1 MASSGSFNTNG
12 YEGRYLKFSWNI
24 KSQDIAN
31 NKTTISWSLKGAGK
45 ASVSWYMAGNFKVVI
60 NGSTVFSQSKRIE
73 LHDGTTVAS
82 GELDIA
88 HNNDGTKTFSAS
100 AEAGIY
106 SVAVNCRGSGS
117 WSLTAIPRQA
127 TITSATNFNDTQNPT
142 ITYSNPAGNNV
153 SSLKACISLTGN
165 TDDISYRDIP
175 KTGTS
180 YTFNLTEAERN
191 ILRQA
196 SANSKN
202 LSVRFYVQTVI
213 NGATYRNYVS
223 ATMTVVNA
231 NPSIGTIAYKDNNS
245 STVNITDNNQQIIR
259 NKSDL
264 YFTFSNLQSLKYATL
279 SSVKVTINGVTITSS
294 LSGSSISSKNLDF
307 GTINVSSNIDASI
320 VITDSRGN
328 TTSYTKTIQ
337 VLDYQSQYST
347 ITCERENNFYTE
359 TNLLVNCT
367 YSSLDGKNDITI
379 QYQTKKVTDADYGA
393 LTTINNNTNY
403 VIQLDNAYQWNVRV
417 VTTDSVGTIVSYVLF
432 VDKGMP
438 LAFFDRL
445 LNSVGIN
452 CFPSK
457 QYSLA
462 LNDID
467 ILEAIHGVSLYS
479 NTNGSASSIQLS
491 DSAAHYDKLYIEF
504 IDNDGTV
511 GSKEITS
518 PNGKNVYL
526 SITYPSSVSYKKD
539 VIVSISGTSI
549 TPTTYSTITFRNN
562 QSPSINSST
571 NYIYITKVIGFK
583 YS

>member
-31 NKTTISWSLKGAGK
+31 NKTTISWSLKGAGGT
-45 ASVSWYMAGNFKVVI
+45 SNWYMSGNFKVVI
-60 NGSTVFSQSKRIE
+60 NGSTVYSSATRIK
-73 LHDGTTVAS
+73 LYNGTTVAS
-82 GELDIA
+82 GEAVIQ

-106 SVAVNCRGSGS
+106 TIAVNCSGSGS
-117 WSLTAIPRQA
+117 WTLTAIPRQA

-153 SSLKACISLTGN
+153 SSLQACISLTGA
-165 TDDISYRDIP
+165 TADIPYRDIS

-196 SANSKN
+196 SANSKT

-231 NPSIGTIAYKDNNS
+231 NPSIEIISYKDNNS
-245 STVNITDNNQQIIR
+245 STVNITENNQQIVR

-264 YFTFSNLQSLKYATL
+264 YFTFNNLQSLKYATL
-279 SSVKVTINGVTITSS
+279 SSVKVTINGVTKTSS
-294 LSGSSISSKNLDF
+294 LSGSSVSSKNLDF

-328 TTSYTKTIQ
+328 TTTYSKTIQ
-337 VLDYQSQYST
+337 VLDYQSPYST

-367 YSSLDGKNDITI
+367 YSSLDDKNNINI

-393 LTTINNNTNY
+393 LTTIDNNTNY
-403 VIQLDNAYQWNVRV
+403 VIELDNEFQWNVRV

-457 QYSLA
+457 A
-462 LNDID
+462 NDVAVNGKS
-467 ILEAIHGVSLYS
+467 ILPTTLFDDATGEDGNITLSQSAAKFSYLEIFFTD
-479 NTNGSASSIQLS
+479 NNNNGNSSIKI
-491 DSAAHYDKLYIEF
+491 A
-504 IDNDGTV
+504 N
-511 GSKEITS
+511 
-518 PNGKNVYL
+518 PNGKYADL
-526 SITYPSSVSYKKD
+526 SLIEQGGTNKYTYIRRTEYY
-539 VIVSISGTSI
+539 ISGTSI
-549 TPTTYSTITFRNN
+549 TPETSNAGYVLIVDNAVNTTTAG
-562 QSPSINSST
+562 T
-571 NYIYITKVIGFK
+571 NYIKVTKVIGWE
-583 YS
+583 